1 LPRSRFAPF
10 AIALPLVLG
19 LWLTI
24 GLPILAELS
33 STAGGGGSMR
43 DIFFDAEAS
52 GGRSSGA
59 GHLPRR
65 LRRRL
70 RLRRLRHRH
79 PHRLHGGC
87 RPLRTSRRS
96 TTARTGG
103 PRTGDELVFTFA
115 GPVGPDL
122 ILGGW
127 DGSATA
133 VTVHFEGP
141 VGG

>member
-1 LPRSRFAPF
+1 
-10 AIALPLVLG
+10 
-19 LWLTI
+19 
-24 GLPILAELS
+24 
-33 STAGGGGSMR
+33 MR
-43 DIFFDAEAS
+43 DFFFDAEAS

-59 GHLPRR
+59 GHLSRR

-79 PHRLHGGC
+79 PRHLRHLRHRHPHRLHRGC

-96 TTARTGG
+96 TTARTGR
-103 PRTGDELVFTFA
+103 PETGDELVFTFA

-122 ILGGW
+122 ILGCW

-133 VTVHFEGP
+133 VTSISRGP
-141 VGG
+141 WGTTRSRSATPPTTRS